1 MNMRISQPLHV
12 AIADQ
17 LTAYEHACQHGHVS
31 EQASTAI
38 SLLRA
43 TAHHLAGSGYPHSR
57 EAAREIRQALAK
69 VDEAGE

>member
-1 MNMRISQPLHV
+1 MSQTLQT
-12 AIADQ
+12 AIADE
-17 LTAYEHACQHGHVS
+17 LAAYEHARQHGHVS

-43 TAHHLAGSGYPHSR
+43 TVRHLAKSDYPHNR
-57 EAAREIRQALAK
+57 EAAREIREALAK